1 MRSEQKN
8 PNSLDELVLRAY
20 TIWLEKNGKEI
31 TEKLD
36 YLELSKW
43 FGQEVGIVVKNAY
56 EQ

>member
-8 PNSLDELVLRAY
+8 PNSLNVLVLRAY

>member
-8 PNSLDELVLRAY
+8 QNNLEQLIIRAY

-36 YLELSKW
+36 YLELSQW
-43 FGQEVGIVVKNAY
+43 FGKEVGIVVKNAY

>member
-1 MRSEQKN
+1 MRSEQN
-8 PNSLDELVLRAY
+8 YQSNLEQLVIRAY

-36 YLELSKW
+36 YCELSQW
-43 FGQEVGIVVKNAY
+43 FGKEVGILVKNAY